1 MSISRTET
9 DAANR
14 REYWAPL
21 LELSAQEVFGLI
33 LWERLDGAP
42 APAPSNPLSEPA
54 PVESLNVTAMV
65 GLAGSLCGLLTLRCS
80 KKSAALMATKMLGA
94 DGAGATAQME
104 DAVGEV
110 CNMVAGNFKNK
121 ISGIGDGC
129 KLSVPTVITGNDY
142 NLCTLANDY
151 TMEINLLFHG
161 NPIVISLRLN

>member
-1 MSISRTET
+1 MNTSRSET
-9 DAANR
+9 DAASR

-21 LELSAQEVFGLI
+21 LELSVQEVFGLM
-33 LWERLDGAP
+33 LGECLDATP
-42 APAPSNPLSEPA
+42 EPA
-54 PVESLNVTAMV
+54 PENSLDVTSMV

-80 KKSAALMATKMLGA
+80 SKSAALMATKMLGA
-94 DGAGATAQME
+94 DGAGATSQME

-129 KLSVPTVITGNDY
+129 KLSVPTVITGSNY
-142 NLCTLANDY
+142 SLCTLANDY

-161 NPIVISLRLN
+161 SPILISLQLN